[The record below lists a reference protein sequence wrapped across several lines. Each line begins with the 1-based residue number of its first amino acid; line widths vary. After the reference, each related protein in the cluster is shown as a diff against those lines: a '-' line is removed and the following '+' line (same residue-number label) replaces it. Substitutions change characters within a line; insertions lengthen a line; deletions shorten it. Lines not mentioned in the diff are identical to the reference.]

1 MRFDIP
7 QCMFK
12 RCTKL
17 RTIALV
23 SVLLVRDLYLL
34 KSGHVSTG
42 ILYISFFNFTGLLY
56 YLCSRLSKINMHTS
70 TVSILGVF
78 SIVTDNLGVSFHQK
92 YLSYKVY
99 VSLVDYS
106 QWNLELGQLNCFLQQ
121 PDILDDLGVYQ
132 ETGLIAASVRCWE
145 LPSHPVIS
153 SYYIISRIA
162 DFNWLDVTDI
172 IWSIYGCK
180 ISKFWSNYQWFF
192 FLFLYLLLD

>member
-1 MRFDIP
+1 MDTY
-7 QCMFK
+7 QLASS
-12 RCTKL
+12 T
-17 RTIALV
+17 
-23 SVLLVRDLYLL
+23 SVFL
-34 KSGHVSTG
+34 
-42 ILYISFFNFTGLLY
+42 NFTGLLY

-70 TVSILGVF
+70 TVSILGVS
-78 SIVTDNLGVSFHQK
+78 SIVTDNLGVSFHQS

-106 QWNLELGQLNCFLQQ
+106 QLNLELGQLNCFLQQ

-192 FLFLYLLLD
+192 FLFLCLLLDSPFFFKIEIVS